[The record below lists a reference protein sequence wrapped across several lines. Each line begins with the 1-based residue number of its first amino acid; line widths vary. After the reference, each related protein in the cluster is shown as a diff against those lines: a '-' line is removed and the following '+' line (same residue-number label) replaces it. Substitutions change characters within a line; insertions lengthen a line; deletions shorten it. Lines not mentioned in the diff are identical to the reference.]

1 MDYNAAYVISPTYTF
16 IRGWEYS
23 LVSRRAC
30 LVKAEKLRV
39 LPFDEKM
46 WVDEAN
52 YSAAKVLLLN
62 RNVEE
67 ARKFFELALRKDPT
81 NIQAWCNKGL
91 FHSIKLEQ
99 AKAEE
104 AREEMEK
111 LMGQKKPMQDA
122 AIQYAYWLFEYNRTP
137 ECQEEGLQ
145 VFEETLANEIGNP
158 NTDHHH
164 LYLKVLSRKAK
175 QSQRFEYLRSILQ
188 KFVGEL
194 IILFNSPSQH
204 EKLTVWLFLA
214 DIQRNYCCVEILRA
228 NELAGSSEFLDLAN
242 LDSWPDMKLCIQ
254 KLKRWELLGKG
265 LEFGQPDMRSTHS
278 RLEFGTNI
286 AGKIYLNQW
295 AMKYYEEY
303 KPEIMKVYRGNK
315 SDQNEERRS
324 LLKKANEQFKRG
336 EQEDAGKLYER
347 TQQLLGERG
356 GL

>member
-1 MDYNAAYVISPTYTF
+1 
-16 IRGWEYS
+16 

-62 RNVEE
+62 KNVEE

-175 QSQRFEYLRSILQ
+175 HSQRFEYLRSILQ

-254 KLKRWELLGKG
+254 KLLERRHEWENLSTNFYSRIARCYLHLARHENNFRKRWELLGKG

-315 SDQNEERRS
+315 SGIYN
-324 LLKKANEQFKRG
+324 F
-336 EQEDAGKLYER
+336 
-347 TQQLLGERG
+347 
-356 GL
+356 